1 MTHHITDEQIDAT
14 SADELLLKVYE
25 LLWGEHPEC
34 CGNPEAVG
42 YFGDSPAID
51 CCRCPNYAR
60 LNDAQIVA
68 SLRALIKESDLMSLL
83 GMRSAKTTPLADWS
97 VDVFD
102 DDEEGRTYINIR
114 NPDDDVAATG
124 VIAYVVGN
132 RRTLA
137 SQVLHGFRQAFHSAL
152 TAAPTPPA
160 QGEPKLIGWR
170 TENFLWETD
179 DVDKARNWEPN
190 IGVLPIFDG
199 DPNTN
204 LGSAGIATIPPEQ
217 SVDLLER
224 CAKWCDEQARS
235 DWCGRRASDMVR
247 AFAATTKAAQPAVP
261 ESAGVA
267 SEQVAT
273 SLTPTQI
280 DDIIN
285 AGGYRNAAGG
295 IYETSVYLFATDIQA
310 AIKNATLPAVP
321 EDVARVNQQMLEALE
336 EVEEHLPFAW
346 AFEHDPK
353 LIGEEGYKAASAK
366 VRAAIDAARKAE
378 KGGA

>member
-1 MTHHITDEQIDAT
+1 MTTITDALRAARACIQQDRTSLADTGMRHDNTMDPDAAARVAEYDAVLQQIDAALAGMTHHITDEQIVAT

-83 GMRSAKTTPLADWS
+83 GMRAAKTTPLADWS
-97 VDVFD
+97 VDVF

-114 NPDDDVAATG
+114 NPDDDVAAAG

-160 QGEPKLIGWR
+160 QP
-170 TENFLWETD
+170 D
-179 DVDKARNWEPN
+179 D
-190 IGVLPIFDG
+190 DG
-199 DPNTN
+199 DVTGQPGPLLEHGWDEVPAGAFKKPSPTHGMN
-204 LGSAGIATIPPEQ
+204 LGQRIKHVGGRENAQGYIEFG
-217 SVDLLER
+217 SV
-224 CAKWCDEQARS
+224 AA
-235 DWCGRRASDMVR
+235 VR
-247 AFAATTKAAQPAVP
+247 ALILQWLRDMP
-261 ESAGVA
+261 
-267 SEQVAT
+267 
-273 SLTPTQI
+273 
-280 DDIIN
+280 
-285 AGGYRNAAGG
+285 
-295 IYETSVYLFATDIQA
+295 
-310 AIKNATLPAVP
+310 PAVP
-321 EDVARVNQQMLEALE
+321 EDVARVNQQMLEALK
-336 EVEEHLPFAW
+336 ASR
-346 AFEHDPK
+346 AY
-353 LIGEEGYKAASAK
+353 IARYGYTGKQLEIID
-366 VRAAIDAARKAE
+366 AAIDAARAAE
-378 KGGA
+378 KGGE